1 MYRPLLHGS
10 YFCVVQ
16 NSRCNVRRALRR
28 QSPEIVLGKT
38 TQQDRWPFSKLD
50 PKQFFLGNLKC
61 KSSVFLYFGLW
72 LLLKDVQRPVR
83 WKSRPDGRCNA
94 CDPCG
99 KRVWVLWLQPCNDG
113 ALGTSGVVSCGCCF
127 SHAVR
132 GISQWGHLTGT
143 SLMQDATVHPSH
155 GGSEG
160 TQTSIHCKVSE
171 TQ

>member
-1 MYRPLLHGS
+1 MGLIFVWLKTFAAMSGGPSDGKVLKLSGGKPHSKTGGLFQSWIR
-10 YFCVVQ
+10 
-16 NSRCNVRRALRR
+16 NS
-28 QSPEIVLGKT
+28 
-38 TQQDRWPFSKLD
+38 
-50 PKQFFLGNLKC
+50 
-61 KSSVFLYFGLW
+61 SSEGISSVSHLPVFLYFGLW
-72 LLLKDVQRPVR
+72 LLLKDAQRPVR

-160 TQTSIHCKVSE
+160 TQTSIHCKVSV